1 MCSCGRMFVSRTDEL
16 THHRILARPMRMGF
30 TARRY
35 AGAVYAVVVCP
46 SVCPS
51 VCHKPVLYRNKW
63 TNRAG
68 FGMEASTLSCKE
80 IRLSPKLKN
89 SLWDLVPNSGL
100 RKLRHNTSIALSTK
114 LVDDGRV
121 CWRHLYDNRRVVA
134 VYYKSINCK
143 AVFTADELN
152 WAYLNWTALRELEF
166 ANNFVTLTRD
176 Q

>member
-1 MCSCGRMFVSRTDEL
+1 
-16 THHRILARPMRMGF
+16 MRMGF

-51 VCHKPVLYRNKW
+51 V
-63 TNRAG
+63 TNQYCIETNGRIELG

-121 CWRHLYDNRRVVA
+121 C
-134 VYYKSINCK
+134 
-143 AVFTADELN
+143 
-152 WAYLNWTALRELEF
+152 
-166 ANNFVTLTRD
+166 
-176 Q
+176 